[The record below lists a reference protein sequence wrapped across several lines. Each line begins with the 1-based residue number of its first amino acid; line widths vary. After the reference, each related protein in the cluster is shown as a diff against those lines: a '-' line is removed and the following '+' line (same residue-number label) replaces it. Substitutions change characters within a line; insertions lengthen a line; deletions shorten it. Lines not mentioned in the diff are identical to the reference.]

1 MSTNGKRKR
10 RTFSEEFKRDAVNLV
25 VVEGYTIAAAARAVN
40 VLDGSL
46 REWYRKYAPQY
57 PTPRAING
65 EAGIKNTPTDNNH
78 DQKMPGTNI
87 ESMAINHLAE
97 GPGSQLGRAGIYN
110 PYPKW
115 ANCEFRAFLQKSRSH
130 LEASKV
136 PSMTK
141 PSTEEPS
148 MTIQT

>member
-65 EAGIKNTPTDNNH
+65 EAGIKIPQQTTTTTKKCLVPILNRWPSIIWQRALDPNW
-78 DQKMPGTNI
+78 
-87 ESMAINHLAE
+87 A
-97 GPGSQLGRAGIYN
+97 GP
-110 PYPKW
+110 
-115 ANCEFRAFLQKSRSH
+115 EFTTRTRNGLIASFELSCRSRGPISKLRRCLQ
-130 LEASKV
+130 
-136 PSMTK
+136 
-141 PSTEEPS
+141 
-148 MTIQT
+148 